1 VDEGIRPGGAKEL
14 SLRVLVVFSA
24 VDEAG
29 KNIANSLREE
39 EEKEEEEEEKGEEEG
54 RGFDLIEVR
63 KDLIELSPGDLP
75 EADYVIFASKHVG
88 QRPSF
93 TVHVSGNPGRAA
105 PFGGSP
111 FSVSAAAPRLM
122 LACLER
128 MRELSPPGFEVTYEV
143 THHGPTFLKRPSF
156 FAELGSGAEQWERPD
171 YGRVVAQGI
180 LAAVDL
186 VRSGR
191 AESGSP
197 VALGLGGP
205 HYAPNITKYALSNHV
220 AVGHIVQG
228 SILEEEDVE
237 KVVKIALE
245 GNGPTDFALLD
256 WKGVKGGTRAKVLSV
271 AEGLGLKVI
280 KARAALL
287 IARMY
292 SEALHQAERVP
303 RFPVPG

>member
-1 VDEGIRPGGAKEL
+1 
-14 SLRVLVVFSA
+14 
-24 VDEAG
+24 
-29 KNIANSLREE
+29 
-39 EEKEEEEEEKGEEEG
+39 
-54 RGFDLIEVR
+54 
-63 KDLIELSPGDLP
+63 
-75 EADYVIFASKHVG
+75 
-88 QRPSF
+88 
-93 TVHVSGNPGRAA
+93 
-105 PFGGSP
+105 
-111 FSVSAAAPRLM
+111 
-122 LACLER
+122 
-128 MRELSPPGFEVTYEV
+128 
-143 THHGPTFLKRPSF
+143 
-156 FAELGSGAEQWERPD
+156 
-171 YGRVVAQGI
+171 VVAQGI

-256 WKGVKGGTRAKVLSV
+256 WKGVKGGTRAKALSV

-280 KARAALL
+280 KARAALPSL
-287 IARMY
+287 GSFEKRSIKR
-292 SEALHQAERVP
+292 SESRAFRCRDKWFRSAPLP
-303 RFPVPG
+303 